1 MFLLL
6 QKGQKR
12 KNNFMSEEKD
22 QVFSGFMPM
31 ISYVNVSESTTM
43 LSTEGELV
51 RAHTVNIV
59 TKTGDNYVFSMDQ
72 VDLMRL
78 AFLLIKVASDQ

>member
-1 MFLLL
+1 
-6 QKGQKR
+6 
-12 KNNFMSEEKD
+12 MSEEKD

-31 ISYVNVSESTTM
+31 ISYVNVSESATM

-59 TKTGDNYVFSMDQ
+59 TKTGENYVFSMDP

-78 AFLLIKVASDQ
+78 AFLLIKVASDQQ

>member
-1 MFLLL
+1 
-6 QKGQKR
+6 
-12 KNNFMSEEKD
+12 
-22 QVFSGFMPM
+22 
-31 ISYVNVSESTTM
+31 M

-59 TKTGDNYVFSMDQ
+59 TKNGDNYVFSMDP

-78 AFLLIKVASDQ
+78 AFLVFKVAGQQ

>member
-1 MFLLL
+1 
-6 QKGQKR
+6 
-12 KNNFMSEEKD
+12 
-22 QVFSGFMPM
+22 
-31 ISYVNVSESTTM
+31 M

-59 TKTGDNYVFSMDQ
+59 TKNGDNYVFSMDP

-78 AFLLIKVASDQ
+78 AFLVFKVAADN